1 MKFLEKWDQE
11 ILGVTRIVAAFMF
24 TLHGTQKL
32 LGFPIDPRGPFELMT
47 LAPGL
52 AGILEIVLGPLL
64 LIGLFTRPAAFVL
77 SGLMA
82 FAYFMAHAPRSF
94 YPIANGGED
103 AVLYCFLFLYIAAA
117 GGGKW
122 CVDSLRKS

>member
-1 MKFLEKWDQE
+1 MKLFEKWDQE
-11 ILGVTRIVAAFMF
+11 LLSILRIVAAFMF

-32 LGFPIDPRGPFELMT
+32 LGFPIDQRGPFELWT
-47 LAPGL
+47 ISPGA

-64 LIGLFTRPAAFVL
+64 LIGLFTRPVAFVL

-82 FAYFMAHAPRSF
+82 FAYFIAHAPRSF
-94 YPIANGGED
+94 YPIANGGES
-103 AVLYCFLFLYIAAA
+103 AVLYCFLFLFIAAA

-122 CVDSLRKS
+122 SIDALRKK

>member
-11 ILGVTRIVAAFMF
+11 ILSVTRIVAAFMF

-32 LGFPIDPRGPFELMT
+32 FGFPIDPRGPFELMT

-64 LIGLFTRPAAFVL
+64 LIGLFTRQSAFVL

-103 AVLYCFLFLYIAAA
+103 AVLYCFLFLYFAAA

-122 CVDSLRKS
+122 SIDALRNK

>member
-1 MKFLEKWDQE
+1 M
-11 ILGVTRIVAAFMF
+11 VAAFMF

-32 LGFPIDPRGPFELMT
+32 LGFPIDPRGPFELWT
-47 LAPGL
+47 LAPGA

-82 FAYFMAHAPRSF
+82 FAYFIAHAPHSF

-122 CVDSLRKS
+122 SIDALRRK